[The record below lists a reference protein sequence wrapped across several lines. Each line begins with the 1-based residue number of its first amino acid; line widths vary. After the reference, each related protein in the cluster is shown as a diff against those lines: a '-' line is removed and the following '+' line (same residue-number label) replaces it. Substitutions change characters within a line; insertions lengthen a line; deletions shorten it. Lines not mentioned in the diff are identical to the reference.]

1 MKLYAKVVLGV
12 VLAFMLMFVTMGVLK
27 RYYVDPTREQML
39 RDASVGGLALAAA
52 EVSTAPDREAALQH
66 LRPSFQLAL
75 ELAPREGRAASGW
88 FWRDDAMYTFRAVDA
103 QHVLVLG
110 PFPDIDRASA
120 FMGVLVIVLSLL
132 LAAVVA
138 YWLVAPLAR
147 RIRALASTTLRLA
160 NRDFAARSADKAKD
174 ALGDLS
180 RRFNDMAAQI
190 ESLIETKQQ
199 LLQAVSHEFRTPL
212 SRIRFELAN
221 LAESTSEAESAR
233 RFEAID
239 ESLVELDDLVGELL
253 AFVQLDGR
261 MQLSVEKVSP
271 AELAGEVARAIQP
284 LRAEVA
290 VRVDARAQTKI
301 DAHPKYLRRA
311 LQNLVV
317 NAIRHAR
324 SEVVIEVDDRDNALA
339 MTVRDDGLGI
349 PDAARERI
357 FEPFVRLDESR
368 SRDEGGAGL
377 GLAIVRKI
385 CEWHGGSVVVA
396 PADRGAS
403 FVMTLPRIEA
413 ARRFE

>member
-1 MKLYAKVVLGV
+1 MGALLI
-12 VLAFMLMFVTMGVLK
+12 VLA
-27 RYYVDPTREQML
+27 
-39 RDASVGGLALAAA
+39 
-52 EVSTAPDREAALQH
+52 
-66 LRPSFQLAL
+66 
-75 ELAPREGRAASGW
+75 
-88 FWRDDAMYTFRAVDA
+88 
-103 QHVLVLG
+103 
-110 PFPDIDRASA
+110 
-120 FMGVLVIVLSLL
+120 LL
-132 LAAVVA
+132 LAGVVA

-147 RIRALASTTLRLA
+147 RIRALAGTTLRLA
-160 NRDFAARSADKAKD
+160 NRDFAARSADTARD
-174 ALGDLS
+174 ALGDLA
-180 RRFNDMAAQI
+180 RRFNDMAAEI

-212 SRIRFELAN
+212 SRIRFELAL
-221 LAESTSEAESAR
+221 LAESTSESESAR

-239 ESLVELDDLVGELL
+239 ESLVEMDDLVGELL

-261 MQLSVEKVSP
+261 PQLSVERVSP
-271 AELAGEVARAIQP
+271 ADLADEVARAIQP

-324 SEVVIEVDDRDNALA
+324 SEVVIEVDDRGGALA

-349 PDAARERI
+349 PDGARERI

-385 CEWHGGSVVVA
+385 CEWHGGSVIAA
-396 PADRGAS
+396 PAERGAR
-403 FVMTLPRIEA
+403 FVMTLPRLETLP
-413 ARRFE
+413 RFE